1 MSTPSAPTRISHVGI
16 VAKSHLRAATPHLV
30 GIGAW
35 LRERDIEAIFES
47 ATAALMPS
55 SEGLPRRGEDSSSS
69 TRST

>member
-1 MSTPSAPTRISHVGI
+1 MSTPSAPPRISHVGI

-47 ATAALMPS
+47 ATDGADAVERGIAAS
-55 SEGLPRRGEDSSSS
+55 RRRSSSS